1 MISLILVVCPLFI
14 CHSWFGLLIACCL
27 FHVATLVINATGV
40 VFGKDLSEEDD
51 IYLLSG
57 EKKSKN
63 IILESGKLSPELAS
77 LYTYFGS
84 HVLLIKSICD
94 LSGGCH

>member
-1 MISLILVVCPLFI
+1 MLFY
-14 CHSWFGLLIACCL
+14 

-51 IYLLSG
+51 IYFLSG

-63 IILESGKLSPELAS
+63 IILESGKLFPELAS
-77 LYTYFGS
+77 LYIYFGS
-84 HVLLIKSICD
+84 HV
-94 LSGGCH
+94 

>member
-1 MISLILVVCPLFI
+1 MISLISVVVPCLYATCGLVAYCMLFY
-14 CHSWFGLLIACCL
+14 

-51 IYLLSG
+51 IYLLSS

-63 IILESGKLSPELAS
+63 IILESGKLSSELAS
-77 LYTYFGS
+77 TY
-84 HVLLIKSICD
+84 LLWFTCFTIRSIYYLC
-94 LSGGCH
+94 GGCH